1 MMAKQLYRMINLL
14 LLFVVSLAACSG
26 AITPAAND
34 TRLPIAASILPLAD
48 FARQVGGDRVSV
60 ETLIP
65 PGASPHTYELA
76 PAQLQA
82 VSRARVLVL
91 NGVGL
96 EYWADKVISSANNP
110 DLVVVTTSDGLDIIA
125 GDEHAAGGN
134 PHVWLS
140 PLNAIH
146 QVEMIRDALIQAD
159 PEGAEV
165 YRANADRYIA
175 ELRTLDRDT
184 REVVAAFSN
193 RTFIAFHAAWVYFAR
208 DYGLEQA
215 AAVETTPG
223 KEPSPAEV
231 AAIVQTARAI
241 GAKAIFA
248 EPQFSPK
255 AAEVIAAESGAQVL
269 FLNPLGQPPDY
280 RYIDLMRSNLDEMSR
295 ALQ

>member
-1 MMAKQLYRMINLL
+1 MSIHRYRQTR
-14 LLFVVSLAACSG
+14 VVVFLILALSAC
-26 AITPAAND
+26 APPATPAETD
-34 TRLPIAASILPLAD
+34 SRLPVVTSILPLAD

-65 PGASPHTYELA
+65 PGASPHTYELT
-76 PAQLQA
+76 PAQLRA

-96 EYWADKVISSANNP
+96 EYWADKVISAANNSN
-110 DLVVVTTSDGLDIIA
+110 LIVVKTADGLDILA
-125 GDEHAAGGN
+125 GDADDSAGN
-134 PHVWLS
+134 PHIWLS

-159 PEGAEV
+159 PDGAEV
-165 YRANADRYIA
+165 YRVNAEQYITK
-175 ELRTLDRDT
+175 LRALDRDI
-184 REVVAAFSN
+184 REAVATFSS
-193 RTFIAFHAAWVYFAR
+193 RKFIAFHAAWVYFAR

-215 AAVETTPG
+215 AVIEATPG

-231 AAIVQTARAI
+231 AEIVKTARAI

-248 EPQFSPK
+248 EPQFSSK
-255 AAEVIAAESGAQVL
+255 AAEVIAEESGAQVL

-280 RYIDLMRSNLDEMSR
+280 RYIDLMRHNLNEMSK
-295 ALQ
+295 ALK